1 MKEEFGYYI
10 CEPNVV
16 AKLANL
22 FHHQE
27 AQLDT

>member
-1 MKEEFGYYI
+1 
-10 CEPNVV
+10 V

-27 AQLDT
+27 AQLDTWTGNWRS